1 MNDKRPHKYADQPVL
16 RDQHQPRPRH
26 RAPSPGIRS
35 PMDRG
40 QLKLIDEIG
49 THQWLERLLAVL
61 QGAGPR
67 NPDELA
73 GLYDEPADE

>member
-1 MNDKRPHKYADQPVL
+1 
-16 RDQHQPRPRH
+16 
-26 RAPSPGIRS
+26 
-35 PMDRG
+35 MDRG